1 MKEKVTSAFVILMVI
16 ALSLMPLPLV
26 HAQTGVNIYLVSP
39 QGQGTVA
46 QSVNLQGTIDT
57 SDGKYEIWFGD
68 KLVVSNNSKGYNVNA
83 NFTIPELPGGTYTIT
98 LRDVAKNIN
107 ATQNFNII
115 AAYYI
120 KAIEPPAPVLLQQGN
135 FVSLNVTLTG
145 AQPNTQY
152 HANITVKL
160 PAPLNTSYSKLIMLS
175 STNQGTA
182 QAQLTYPA
190 TDFQPSGALTNYT
203 GIYQVYFNETQ
214 QLATGQFFVGFIS
227 SSEYHR
233 DQSVMI
239 RAIGYQPNEAATIT
253 ITYTKTGVNV
263 HTADVIASSEGIIS
277 ATWTV
282 PSDALLGE
290 YNITITAHNA
300 SKLVLDSQLFTIPG
314 YSVKFKTINLA
325 SEPVP
330 QIMVEATDQVSNE
343 RFNSTSGNDGIAT
356 LKLEKGNHII
366 TAYWNDVQVGKINV
380 TITAEDSFNLPC
392 ELTNLRITVKD
403 KNGNLLPF
411 VNIDITYQY
420 TTTKESLTK
429 TGLVSGQTGLSG
441 TFTLNSTLAGISYII
456 NASLYS
462 VVFNS
467 GNRTVNILTA
477 QPTSEVLIMCP
488 AQTLS
493 LTVLDYSRNAIP
505 NARIEMFEATTG
517 LFYGVEADTTG
528 AASLEVTF
536 GKYKTRVYTD
546 NILLYETFIEVFSD
560 TQREIHCN
568 LCNIQVKVTVVDCF
582 GQPIPNVNVLLKGI
596 GGVSWS
602 AVTQAD
608 GAATFTSV
616 IGGNLQI
623 IAYHTDLENLYE
635 AATVQI
641 SEPATIQIKMAKHVL
656 IGPFI
661 VESSVLATLIIIIGG
676 ITLFLI
682 LESYRKK
689 KREA

>member
-1 MKEKVTSAFVILMVI
+1 MKEKVTSAFIILMVI
-16 ALSLMPLPLV
+16 ALFLMPLPLV
-26 HAQTGVNIYLVSP
+26 RAQTGVNIYLVSP

-57 SDGKYEIWFGD
+57 SDGKYEIWFGN

-83 NFTIPELPGGTYTIT
+83 NFTIPELPSGTYTIT
-98 LRDVAKNIN
+98 LRDVAKNVN
-107 ATQNFNII
+107 ATQNFNVIP
-115 AAYYI
+115 AYYI

-135 FVSLNVTLTG
+135 FVTLNVTLTG
-145 AQPNTQY
+145 GQPNTQY
-152 HANITVKL
+152 YANITVKL
-160 PAPLNTSYSKLIMLS
+160 PAPLNTSYSKLIRLA

-203 GIYQVYFNETQ
+203 GVYHVYFNETQ

-227 SSEYHR
+227 ANEYHR
-233 DQSVMI
+233 DQAMMI
-239 RAIGYQPNEAATIT
+239 RAIGYQPNEEATIT

-263 HTADVIASSEGIIS
+263 HTADAVASSEGVIS

-314 YSVKFKTINLA
+314 YSVKFKTLNLA

-330 QIMVEATDQVSNE
+330 QIMVEATDQVTNE
-343 RFNSTSGNDGIAT
+343 RFNNISGTDGIAI
-356 LKLEKGNHII
+356 LKLEKGNHFI

-392 ELTNLRITVKD
+392 ELTTLRITVKD

-420 TTTKESLTK
+420 TTTKESITK
-429 TGLVSGQTGLSG
+429 TGVVSGQTGLSG
-441 TFTLNSTLAGISYII
+441 TFTLNSTLRGISYTI
-456 NASLYS
+456 NASLYG

-467 GNRTVNILTA
+467 GNRTVNTLTA
-477 QPTSEVLIMCP
+477 QPTSEVLIICP
-488 AQTLS
+488 AQIIS
-493 LTVLDYSRNAIP
+493 LTVLDYSKNAIP

-517 LFYGVEADTTG
+517 VFYGIETDTTG
-528 AASLEVTF
+528 AATLEVTF

-546 NILLYETFIEVFSD
+546 TILLYETIIEVFND
-560 TQREIHCN
+560 TQQKIQCN
-568 LCNIQVKVTVVDCF
+568 LCNIQVKVAVVDYF
-582 GQPIPNVNVLLKGI
+582 GQPIPNVNVLLKSI
-596 GGVSWS
+596 GEASWP

-608 GAATFTSV
+608 GVATFTSV
-616 IGGNLQI
+616 IGGSMQI
-623 IAYHTDLENLYE
+623 IIYHEDVKKAYE
-635 AATVQI
+635 AVSVQI
-641 SEPATIQIKMAKHVL
+641 NEPTTIQVKMAKYVL
-656 IGPFI
+656 IGPFL
-661 VESSVLATLIIIIGG
+661 VESNVLATLIIIIAGL
-676 ITLFLI
+676 TLLLT
-682 LESYRKK
+682 LENHGKK
-689 KREA
+689 KGKA